1 MKKEKKRVTEKIK
14 ERPPLP
20 QKAKEKTPFPF
31 FPVRAEWIMV
41 FSLVLFLCASIF
53 LVQDYG
59 MNIDSQKNFRE
70 GEMNLNY
77 FLTGKVDQ
85 MILQWQMHGAF
96 IFMAADIAKR
106 LLHDTFHLYDP
117 VAARH
122 ILLPFLTAPFML
134 FLFFF
139 VKRHWNPLHGVIA
152 VGVLLTF
159 PSFWG
164 HSFNNLKDVPL
175 LIFFSLSIMSF
186 VDWRLSGET
195 KYLYRFFIFLG
206 VALSIKTYAIFVPLI
221 VLFWI
226 ALKPKG
232 SDSPVS
238 FPPRWIMIL
247 HASIGLLIAVIIVL
261 AFYAPAFWGVE
272 DKWSFLVFWHDRI
285 KEITWGRDNPL
296 SIYPFVQV
304 FYRTP
309 LMVLAL
315 AVTGVYWAVW
325 EYRKSPFY
333 SLLLIWV
340 LIPLIIP
347 CFPHTVVYHNG
358 LRHFFVFLVPYSIL
372 AVAGL
377 VQGAGFLAGKL
388 KVGAKTLIVGIAA
401 IAIGLNLLGIVATH
415 PYQTTFFNALAGGL
429 KGAQEKGVAD
439 AWDYWLNSYKEAGRW
454 INLYGA
460 VNSKVLAVYY
470 SGTPPVFN
478 TELIKDS
485 IDRADIKTFHL
496 QRIPARQG
504 RGIIP
509 ENTYVVLVPFD
520 YLRSRRMMLERSG
533 EFQKVYSI
541 SRQGGEICTI
551 FYKPPGPL

>member
-14 ERPPLP
+14 GRPALP

-77 FLTGKVDQ
+77 FLTGQVDQ
-85 MILQWQMHGAF
+85 KILQWQMHGAF
-96 IFMAADIAKR
+96 IFMAADITKR
-106 LLHDTFHLYDP
+106 LLHDNFHLYDP

-122 ILLPFLTAPFML
+122 IFLPFLTAPFML

-139 VKRHWNPLHGVIA
+139 VKRHWSPLHGVIA

-206 VALSIKTYAIFVPLI
+206 VALSIKTYAFFVPLI

-247 HASIGLLIAVIIVL
+247 HASIGLLIAVIIAL

-272 DKWSFLVFWHDRI
+272 DKWSFLTFWHDRI

-325 EYRKSPFY
+325 KYRKSPFY

-358 LRHFFVFLVPYSIL
+358 LRHFIVFLVPYSIL
-372 AVAGL
+372 AVVGL

-470 SGTPPVFN
+470 SGTPSVFN
-478 TELIKDS
+478 TELIKES

-520 YLRSRRMMLERSG
+520 YLRSRRIVLERSG
-533 EFQKVYSI
+533 AFQKVYSI

>member
-1 MKKEKKRVTEKIK
+1 MKKEKIQGTEEIK
-14 ERPPLP
+14 ERSPFP

-41 FSLVLFLCASIF
+41 FSMVLFLGASIF

-59 MNIDSQKNFRE
+59 MNIDSQKNFSE

-85 MILQWQMHGAF
+85 MILQWQMHGAS

-117 VAARH
+117 LAARH
-122 ILLPFLTAPFML
+122 ILLPFLTAPFMF

-139 VKRHWNPLHGVIA
+139 VKRHWSPVHGVIS
-152 VGVLLTF
+152 VCVLLTF
-159 PSFWG
+159 PYFWG

-186 VDWRLSGET
+186 VDWRLSGKT
-195 KYLYRFFIFLG
+195 KFLYRFFIFLG
-206 VALSIKTYAIFVPLI
+206 VALSIKTYAFFVPLI

-226 ALKPKG
+226 ALKPKD

-238 FPPRWIMIL
+238 FPPRRIMIL
-247 HASIGLLIAVIIVL
+247 HASMGLLIAVVIAIS
-261 AFYAPAFWGVE
+261 FYAPAFWGVE
-272 DKWSFLVFWHDRI
+272 DKWSFLTFWHDRF
-285 KEITWGRDNPL
+285 KEITWGRNSPWR
-296 SIYPFVQV
+296 IYPFVQV

-315 AVTGVYWAVW
+315 AVMGVFWAVRD
-325 EYRKSPFY
+325 YRKSPFY
-333 SLLLIWV
+333 SLLLIWF

-347 CFPHTVVYHNG
+347 CFPHTVIYHSG
-358 LRHFFVFLVPYSIL
+358 LRHVFVFLVPYSIL
-372 AVAGL
+372 AVVGL

-388 KVGAKTLIVGIAA
+388 RVDAKTLIVGIASLT
-401 IAIGLNLLGIVATH
+401 IGLNLLGIVTTH

-429 KGAQEKGVAD
+429 KGAQEKDVAD
-439 AWDYWLNSYKEAGRW
+439 ACDYWMNSYKEAGRW
-454 INLYGA
+454 INLYGE
-460 VNSKVLAVYY
+460 VNANVLAVYH
-470 SGTPPVFN
+470 SALPPVFN
-478 TELIKDS
+478 TGLIKES

-496 QRIPARQG
+496 QRIPVRQG
-504 RGIIP
+504 RVIIP

-520 YLRSRRMMLERSG
+520 YLRSRRIVLERSG
-533 EFQKVYSI
+533 AFQKVYSI

-551 FYKPPGPL
+551 FYKPRGPL

>member
-20 QKAKEKTPFPF
+20 QKAKEKAPFPF
-31 FPVRAEWIMV
+31 LPVRAEWIMV

-77 FLTGKVDQ
+77 FLTGKADK

-106 LLHDTFHLYDP
+106 LLHDTFYLYDP

-372 AVAGL
+372 AVVGL
-377 VQGAGFLAGKL
+377 VQGVGFLAGKL
-388 KVGAKTLIVGIAA
+388 KVDAKTLIVGIASL
-401 IAIGLNLLGIVATH
+401 AIGLNLWGIVATH

-429 KGAQEKGVAD
+429 KGAQENDVAD

-460 VNSKVLAVYY
+460 VNAKVLAVYY

-478 TELIKDS
+478 ADLIKES
-485 IDRADIKTFHL
+485 IDRADIKTFRL
-496 QRIPARQG
+496 PRIPVRQG
-504 RGIIP
+504 RIVIP

-520 YLRSRRMMLERSG
+520 YLRSMRMMLERSG